1 MPVTAIVSDL
11 TAQLLLVSPKPGKST
26 ASPSLKGTGLS
37 SWLLPA
43 SGDIIKFDTARCAAQ
58 SGLLCRRLGTH
69 ALHKNRNRSDDAC
82 SGGSCTM
89 KNQTRLMRK
98 RRHKGTVFNV
108 HDANAGADGGLE
120 KISRDVGPRPVHFPD
135 RWCTRVP
142 PSNDAAS
149 ISHPADAKVP
159 VSH

>member
-1 MPVTAIVSDL
+1 MTAILIVSDL
-11 TAQLLLVSPKPGKST
+11 TARLDTVHRPKPGKST

-43 SGDIIKFDTARCAAQ
+43 SGDIIKFDTARCAAR

-135 RWCTRVP
+135 RWCT
-142 PSNDAAS
+142 SNDAAS